1 MAYVPRTAFTGKAA
15 VNLEAYRWLL
25 YELPHGAKQRLKH
38 TQPGYGT
45 VEHELETALP
55 QHAEALGIAPRSLQ
69 SLKECSARIAE
80 IQAAYLELSR
90 LCAVVH
96 QSLLLLQDM
105 REAKIAGIAK
115 AVKSASK
122 RLDPTVLGSFEETI
136 EYHGRIG
143 AKAAATRRNNSR
155 AKIERGAK
163 KDPPSEPP

>member
-15 VNLEAYRWLL
+15 INLEAYRWLL

-38 TQPGYGT
+38 TQPGYDA

-55 QHAEALGIAPRSLQ
+55 QHAEALGIAPKALQ
-69 SLKECSARIAE
+69 SLKECSAQIADLQ
-80 IQAAYLELSR
+80 QAYVELSR

-115 AVKSASK
+115 TVKSASK
-122 RLDPTVLGSFEETI
+122 RLDPAVLGSFKETI
-136 EYHGRIG
+136 KYHGQVG
-143 AKAAATRRNNSR
+143 DKAAATRRKNTR
-155 AKIERGAK
+155 AKVA
-163 KDPPSEPP
+163 